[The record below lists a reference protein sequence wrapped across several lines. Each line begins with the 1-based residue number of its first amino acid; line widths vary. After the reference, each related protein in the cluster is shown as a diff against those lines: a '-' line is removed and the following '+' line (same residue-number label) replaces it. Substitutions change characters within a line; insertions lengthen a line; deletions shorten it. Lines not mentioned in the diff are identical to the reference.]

1 MNILKHQL
9 EKRQKVC
16 RTRIRIICEQFGYA
30 PLKAPSRRRKKNY
43 KNYERKYN
51 RNNAYET
58 YKKYKKKKEED
69 QKQYNFIRRK
79 LIKKPVLQMW
89 KSRSL

>member
-1 MNILKHQL
+1 MKENIIEIMHMKH
-9 EKRQKVC
+9 
-16 RTRIRIICEQFGYA
+16 I
-30 PLKAPSRRRKKNY
+30 KN
-43 KNYERKYN
+43 
-51 RNNAYET
+51 T
-58 YKKYKKKKEED
+58 KKKREED